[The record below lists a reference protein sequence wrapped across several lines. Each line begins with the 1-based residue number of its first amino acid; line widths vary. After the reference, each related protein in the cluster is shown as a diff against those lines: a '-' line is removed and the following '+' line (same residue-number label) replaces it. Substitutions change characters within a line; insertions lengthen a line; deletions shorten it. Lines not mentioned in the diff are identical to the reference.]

1 MALSFC
7 QCLLHSGN
15 LAHASDVYMRLT
27 YEARMPVYSFT
38 MRNKPGNGEKIYIY
52 VYISVFLVNTLPC
65 MCILLEAKLKIR
77 LFFDKH
83 GIITTCTNL

>member
-15 LAHASDVYMRLT
+15 LAHASDVYVRLM

-38 MRNKPGNGEKIYIY
+38 MRNKPGNWEKNIYIY
-52 VYISVFLVNTLPC
+52 ISFSSQHISLYVHYIGSQVKNQT
-65 MCILLEAKLKIR
+65 IL
-77 LFFDKH
+77 
-83 GIITTCTNL
+83 